1 MLNTMLNTMQRP
13 AKFSISVVIPAY
25 NEADCVAK
33 VAHELTRILSTL
45 TPDFEILFIDDGS
58 KDGTFARVTELAAKD
73 SRINGICL
81 SRNVGHMAALA
92 CGLDSARGDV
102 VICMDADMQHP
113 PEVIPAMVAAWRD
126 GYDVVNMLRRNT
138 AETNAKGDLLSRLFY
153 WTYNRTSDVQIIP
166 HSPDFRLLD
175 RRCVDAL
182 TSMTERLKFYRG
194 MVPYIGFRQTLMEFD
209 CPPRFAGKRSYTIR
223 KSLKLASDGIVS
235 FSDVGLKLPLIVG
248 GFISF
253 LAAIYIIVSII
264 LVVLKITPL
273 APGWVSLLSFNV
285 LSLGLNLTFIG
296 VFGLYIGKI
305 FNEVKRRPLYFVQT
319 AVGKPLPRRADT
331 GLLEHRGE
339 E

>member
-1 MLNTMLNTMQRP
+1 M
-13 AKFSISVVIPAY
+13 AA
-25 NEADCVAK
+25 
-33 VAHELTRILSTL
+33 ELIRILGAL
-45 TPDFEILFIDDGS
+45 TPQFEILFVDDGS
-58 KDGTFARVTELAAKD
+58 KDATFARITEMAEVD
-73 SRINGICL
+73 SRVNGIAL

-92 CGLDSARGDV
+92 CGLDAARGDV

-113 PEVIPAMVAAWRD
+113 PELIPRMIEAWRS
-126 GYDVVNMLRRNT
+126 GYDVVNMMRRNT
-138 AETNAKGDLLSRLFY
+138 AETKAKGDLLSRLFY

-182 TSMTERLKFYRG
+182 KSMPERLKFYRG

-209 CPPRFAGKRSYTIR
+209 CPPRFAGKRSYTLR

-235 FSDVGLKLPLIVG
+235 FSDVGLKLPLLVG
-248 GFISF
+248 GIISV
-253 LAAIYIIVSII
+253 LAIAYIIVSIV
-264 LVVLKITPL
+264 LVALGITPL

-296 VFGLYIGKI
+296 VFGLYLGKI

-319 AVGKPLPRRADT
+319 SVGQPLPRRAGSQPNDDW
-331 GLLEHRGE
+331 GQS
-339 E
+339 